1 MRTACR
7 GSSTGAWGSLGWGG
21 DQGGRQA
28 LLGPNPHFSGVVQ
41 VSRRRGIHCSHLH
54 QGPDLGLLCW
64 GDVTEGHNGGRD
76 GAWRALPSGGV
87 GGSSR
92 SWPGHMYE
100 GAGVGQFGASVSYPR
115 GPPTPGQAAVCVAL
129 RLCLRGSGSPE
140 DAMLGQPGDTEHA
153 PPWPTCPAPAGNTGL
168 SQDAEGS
175 LAQGGSLCWGLVSL
189 SDPHLRREVAGMASL
204 PGGVCTQAAPEQ
216 QASRCSPGGGRS
228 RRWAG
233 PRAGGPFP
241 H

>member
-1 MRTACR
+1 MGRRPGREAGPPGAQPPLLR
-7 GSSTGAWGSLGWGG
+7 GGPGEPQEG
-21 DQGGRQA
+21 DPPLPLAPGPRSGVA
-28 LLGPNPHFSGVVQ
+28 LLG
-41 VSRRRGIHCSHLH
+41 
-54 QGPDLGLLCW
+54 
-64 GDVTEGHNGGRD
+64 GRD
-76 GAWRALPSGGV
+76 RGAQRRQRRSLESPAFGGGV